1 MKRGAIFDMDG
12 TLVDT
17 EKLYRKAWIETAD
30 LFGLERNPDLA
41 VAMSGSS
48 FVKMPSILKKFFPNV
63 DTDKYIE
70 KVFESVKDESEK
82 NLEVKGGVEEILNY
96 FFENKIPMAVAS
108 SSESFVVKDRMS
120 RLGWEKYFVALI
132 GGDQISKGKP
142 EPDIFLKAAE
152 EIKIPAVD
160 CYVFEDSFNG
170 VRAGAAA
177 KCSTIMVIDCT
188 EPTEEIRNLCA
199 GVYANMFEALDAIKR
214 GEI

>member
-1 MKRGAIFDMDG
+1 M
-12 TLVDT
+12 
-17 EKLYRKAWIETAD
+17 
-30 LFGLERNPDLA
+30 
-41 VAMSGSS
+41 
-48 FVKMPSILKKFFPNV
+48 
-63 DTDKYIE
+63 
-70 KVFESVKDESEK
+70 
-82 NLEVKGGVEEILNY
+82 
-96 FFENKIPMAVAS
+96 
-108 SSESFVVKDRMS
+108 
-120 RLGWEKYFVALI
+120 
-132 GGDQISKGKP
+132 
-142 EPDIFLKAAE
+142 KAAE